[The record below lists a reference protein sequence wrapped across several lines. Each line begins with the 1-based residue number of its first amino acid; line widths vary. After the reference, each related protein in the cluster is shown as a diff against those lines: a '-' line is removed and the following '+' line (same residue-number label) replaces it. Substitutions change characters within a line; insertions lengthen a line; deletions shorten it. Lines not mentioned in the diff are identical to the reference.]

1 MFSLE
6 VYEDFRVAIPR
17 NKQNIII
24 PILLIS
30 FLNFHLFKIAELS
43 TDRGIF
49 RALLKIWDAVLEEN
63 S

>member
-6 VYEDFRVAIPR
+6 VYEDFRAAIPR

-43 TDRGIF
+43 TGRGIF
-49 RALLKIWDAVLEEN
+49 RALLKIWDAALEEN